1 LQYVF
6 ILQRGFPMKAI
17 EQIIAG
23 YVSLKNRQALEQ
35 LRDHRQHLL
44 DDVRTHS
51 VPGFRPSVVNETL
64 AEEIEL
70 IEGAL
75 ARFDEGG

>member
-1 LQYVF
+1 
-6 ILQRGFPMKAI
+6 MKAI

-51 VPGFRPSVVNETL
+51 VPGFRASVVNETL

>member
-1 LQYVF
+1 
-6 ILQRGFPMKAI
+6 MKAI

-23 YVSLKNRQALEQ
+23 YVSLKNRRALEQ

-70 IEGAL
+70 IDGAL
-75 ARFDEGG
+75 ARFDEPG

>member
-1 LQYVF
+1 
-6 ILQRGFPMKAI
+6 MKAI

-44 DDVRTHS
+44 DDVRTHG

-64 AEEIEL
+64 SEEIEL